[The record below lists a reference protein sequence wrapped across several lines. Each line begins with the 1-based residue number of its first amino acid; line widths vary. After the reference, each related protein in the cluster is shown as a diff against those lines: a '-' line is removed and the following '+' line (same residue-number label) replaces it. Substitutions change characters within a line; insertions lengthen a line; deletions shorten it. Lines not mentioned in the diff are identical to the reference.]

1 MSLDPL
7 ELDALSRSDLVERA
21 RALGAERPDV
31 MTRVELRDEII
42 RLSEAD
48 PAQRRR
54 SRGFLGVARDLVAS
68 VVGAGLNMKDAAAV
82 IRGDAAREPDWQGP
96 PPVATLTLAEIYA
109 AQGHWDRALSTL
121 SEVLEREPDHTE
133 ALALRERLTRE
144 RDQTSHRGRRILD
157 VVEVPPAV
165 AAPRVEPAA
174 TAASPVVPPPA
185 EQGLADAIEASVER
199 ADTPPDAV
207 VEEVPPHSL
216 GDFPQ
221 PPTEM
226 APEGAVAAAPPH
238 EVRAPEPAA
247 MVAPLSDLLPSLDT
261 PQPVAPER
269 QDGVVEPRAA
279 AAEAAPDTPR
289 VGAAPVPPVVIA
301 MRHDP
306 DEEAALGGAFTV
318 RSHGQGASPYR
329 SGASDCVLFV
339 SDDAL
344 EFRFEL
350 SVLPAGAVV
359 RLVGFAPGGDGPRQA
374 DAPLSSRQ
382 GRLSLPGFGQGVV
395 VRAALG
401 IAANASFEPL
411 AVARVYRNVGS
422 SSVLEFLPPG
432 SVAGELDRAS

>member
-1 MSLDPL
+1 MTLDPL

-42 RLSEAD
+42 RLSEGD

-68 VVGAGLNMKDAAAV
+68 VVGAGLNMKDAAAA
-82 IRGDAAREPDWQGP
+82 IRGEATREPDWQGP

-121 SEVLEREPDHTE
+121 SEVLEREPDHAE

-144 RDQTSHRGRRILD
+144 REENSHRRRPILD

-165 AAPRVEPAA
+165 VKSPPVVAAPAPAQ
-174 TAASPVVPPPA
+174 VVPPPA
-185 EQGLADAIEASVER
+185 EPPPPADVSEGSADR
-199 ADTPPDAV
+199 ADTAPEAV
-207 VEEVPPHSL
+207 VEELPPHSL

-221 PPTEM
+221 PTEA
-226 APEGAVAAAPPH
+226 APERAPDPAPPP
-238 EVRAPEPAA
+238 EFQAPEPA
-247 MVAPLSDLLPSLDT
+247 MVVAPLSDMLPSLDT
-261 PQPVAPER
+261 PHALASEQR
-269 QDGVVEPRAA
+269 DGVAEAPARAA
-279 AAEAAPDTPR
+279 EVVPETPR
-289 VGAAPVPPVVIA
+289 VGAAPVVIE
-301 MRHDP
+301 MRRELD
-306 DEEAALGGAFTV
+306 DEVALGGAFTV
-318 RSHGQGASPYR
+318 RSHGHGPSPYR

-344 EFRFEL
+344 EFRFDL
-350 SVLPAGAVV
+350 PVLPPGAVV

-374 DAPLSSRQ
+374 DAPLPSRQ
-382 GRLSLPGFGQGVV
+382 GRMALPGFGKGVV

-411 AVARVYRNVGS
+411 VVARVYRNVGS
-422 SSVLEFLPPG
+422 SAVLEFSPPG